1 MWIQPR
7 RLGIAIIMV
16 VVGYILLNATQS
28 GSSLSNDT
36 PSTTKPLLLFAEN
49 IETQT
54 FSSNGQLTNS
64 MSGKRLEQHSQNLIQ
79 ITSPKVRFLNEDNS
93 QWQVSAQSGV
103 YKNDSLLQLLND
115 VHAERSDP
123 KHIQINTDSLLLNT
137 KTNFIS
143 TKDPVTFL
151 SQDGKLTAIG
161 MTFDTKTENIE
172 FLADVQALYTGNK
185 NE

>member
-1 MWIQPR
+1 
-7 RLGIAIIMV
+7 
-16 VVGYILLNATQS
+16 
-28 GSSLSNDT
+28 
-36 PSTTKPLLLFAEN
+36 
-49 IETQT
+49 
-54 FSSNGQLTNS
+54 
-64 MSGKRLEQHSQNLIQ
+64 
-79 ITSPKVRFLNEDNS
+79 
-93 QWQVSAQSGV
+93 
-103 YKNDSLLQLLND
+103 
-115 VHAERSDP
+115 
-123 KHIQINTDSLLLNT
+123 LLNT